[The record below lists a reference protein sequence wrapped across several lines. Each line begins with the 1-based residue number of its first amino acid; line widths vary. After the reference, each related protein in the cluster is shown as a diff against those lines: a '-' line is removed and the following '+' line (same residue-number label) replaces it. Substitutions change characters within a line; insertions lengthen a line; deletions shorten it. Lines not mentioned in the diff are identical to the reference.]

1 MESTMRFTS
10 HIGARLAV
18 GLLPLAILQGCE
30 QTVYTTAK
38 TKSNVQEQQL
48 SHVSQFD
55 NGVIVHFDHAL
66 TSGAKAI
73 RLEVID
79 DDIIRVTT
87 ITHED
92 FSSLPH
98 SIMLAKNALQRRS
111 QFTTEQNTKTV
122 KVKTAKVT
130 AQISLHDGRVSF
142 INAQGETVLSEAG
155 RNFAPVT
162 ADPITP
168 DEDAYAIRQQ
178 WNKNTKEGFFGLGQQ
193 QDGHINY
200 AGKNVELTTYNLEIA
215 IPFVVSTR
223 NYGVLWDNNSITQ
236 FGDPNKAHPLDE
248 DFILYDA
255 KGNKGGLTAEYYDGD
270 KLLLTRVENDVDYQF
285 LANNSVRERPFPKE
299 LANVNEP
306 KVIWKGYIEPT
317 HSGVHEFK
325 MYSSGYAKLSIN
337 NNELLNR
344 WRMNWNPWYHNTH
357 IELKK
362 GEKAPIAI
370 EWDSQGGYFNLLH
383 RDPQQKADQFSLSFA
398 SETAKAID
406 YYFVAGE
413 NADEVIAGY
422 RELTGKSVMLPKW
435 AYGFWQSRERYQSQ
449 KELVDVVKEYRK
461 RQIPLDNIVLDWSY
475 WPENAWG
482 SHDFD
487 KVHFP
492 DPQKMVDDVHNM
504 NANIMISVWPKFY
517 STTKNYKELA
527 DKGYMLTKNVDQEGN
542 VDWIG
547 KGYLNGFYDPYPKE
561 SQAIFWR
568 QINEKI
574 KKYGFDAWW
583 LDAAEPDIHSNLSFT
598 KRKEIMSPLAVGSG
612 AEYFNSY
619 AIPHA
624 TGVYEGER
632 NAFPNTRSFILTRS
646 GFAGIQRTGSAIWSG
661 DTVPRWSNLKEQIAA
676 GVGAGLA
683 GMPNWTFDIG
693 GFTPENKYRYTSK
706 GFVGNFAN
714 LEEEDVANWQELNV
728 RWFQFGAF
736 VPLFRSHGQNPY
748 REIYNLA
755 DEGTEVYDTLVYYTK
770 LRYRL
775 MPYIYS
781 EAGKMYHRDG
791 TLMRGLVMDFANDE
805 TALTVDDQYMFG
817 PAFMVSPI
825 YEFESR
831 TRSVYLPKG
840 YDWYDFYTGER
851 HSGGK
856 HITASAPLT
865 KMPLFVK
872 AGSIVPIG
880 GEKQFVF
887 DNLAAPITLMIYTGA
902 DGDYTLYNDD
912 GKSYGYE
919 NGAFSNIAIHY
930 DDTKQQVTINAREGS
945 FPTMIKTRQFNI
957 RFISGENPNAA
968 NFNAKADK
976 TITYTG
982 KKVVIKR

>member
-1 MESTMRFTS
+1 MRFTS
-10 HIGARLAV
+10 HIGSCLVV
-18 GLLPLAILQGCE
+18 GLLPLALLQGCE
-30 QTVYTTAK
+30 QNTQANAD
-38 TKSNVQEQQL
+38 TKSPVASQML
-48 SHVSQFD
+48 GHVSQFD
-55 NGVIVHFDHAL
+55 NGVIIHFDKAL
-66 TSGAKAI
+66 PSGARAL
-73 RLEVID
+73 RLAVID
-79 DDIIRVTT
+79 EDIVRVTAMT
-87 ITHED
+87 SD
-92 FSSLPH
+92 NFSALPH
-98 SIMLAKNALQRRS
+98 SIMLAKNAQ
-111 QFTTEQNTKTV
+111 QKQAKFTTEQDANLF

-130 AQISLHDGRVSF
+130 AEVSLIDGKVSF
-142 INAQGETVLSEAG
+142 INAKGETVLSEAS
-155 RNFAPVT
+155 RDFSAVT

-168 DEDAYAIRQQ
+168 DDDAYAIRQQ
-178 WNKNTKEGFFGLGQQ
+178 WNKNTDEGFFGLGQQ

-200 AGKNVELTTYNLEIA
+200 AGENVELTTYNLEIA

-223 NYGVLWDNNSITQ
+223 NYGVLWDNNSVTQ
-236 FGDPNKAHPLDE
+236 FGDPKKAHSLE
-248 DFILYDA
+248 QDFTLYDA
-255 KGNKGGLTAEYYDGD
+255 DGKKGGLTAEYYDGD
-270 KLLLTRVENDVDYQF
+270 KLLLTRVENNVDYQF
-285 LANNSVRERPFPKE
+285 LANNSVREHAFPEE
-299 LANVNEP
+299 LGDVNAP
-306 KVIWKGYIEPT
+306 KVVWKGYIEPNK
-317 HSGVHEFK
+317 SGVHKFK

-337 NNELLNR
+337 NDELLNR
-344 WRMNWNPWYHNTH
+344 WRMNWNPWYHNTQV
-357 IELKK
+357 ELTQ
-362 GEKAPIAI
+362 GERAPITI

-383 RDPQQKADQFSLSFA
+383 SDPQPKAEQYSLSFA

-406 YYFVAGE
+406 YYFVAG
-413 NADEVIAGY
+413 DDTDDVISGY

-435 AYGFWQSRERYQSQ
+435 VYGFWQSRERYQSQ

-461 RQIPLDNIVLDWSY
+461 RKIPLDNIVLDWSY
-475 WPENAWG
+475 WPQDAWG

-487 KVHFP
+487 KAHFP

-517 STTKNYKELA
+517 PTTKNYKELD

-542 VDWIG
+542 LDWIG

-583 LDAAEPDIHSNLSFT
+583 LDAAEPDIHSNLSFR
-598 KRKEIMSPLAVGSG
+598 KRKEIMSPLSVGSG

-632 NAFPNTRSFILTRS
+632 NTSPNTRSFILTRS

-661 DTVPRWSNLKEQIAA
+661 DIVPRWSNLKEQIAA

-693 GFTPENKYRYTSK
+693 GFTPEDKYRYTSK

-714 LEEEDVANWQELNV
+714 LNDADVANWQELNL

-755 DEGTEVYDTLVYYTK
+755 DEGTEVYDALVYYTK

-781 EAGKMYHRDG
+781 EAGKMYHQDG
-791 TLMRGLVMDFANDE
+791 TLMRGLVMDFADDK
-805 TALTVDDQYMFG
+805 TAQSIDDQYMFG
-817 PAFMVSPI
+817 PAFLVNPV

-840 YDWYDFYTGER
+840 HDWYDFYTGQR
-851 HSGGK
+851 YSGGK
-856 HITASAPLT
+856 RITANAPLT

-887 DNLAAPITLMIYTGA
+887 DNLAAPITLMVYTGD

-919 NGAFSNIAIHY
+919 KGEFSNIAMHY
-930 DDTKQQVTINAREGS
+930 DEAKQQLTIDAREGE
-945 FPTMIKTRQFNI
+945 FTDMIKTRQFNI
-957 RFISGENPNAA
+957 RFISGQTADAA
-968 NFNAKADK
+968 NFDAKADK
-976 TITYTG
+976 TVKYSG
-982 KKVVIKR
+982 QKVVIKR